1 MRSFKV
7 LLIVVAGLF
16 ILSGCA
22 QLGIGGGSDRSGTLV
37 VYTPNSEG
45 LISAVVPAFE
55 EQYGISVEL
64 IQAGTGELFARLR
77 SESDAPIADVVWGG
91 AYSIYAQNLDL
102 FEPYV
107 SPNNQYVVEAFRN
120 SNGYT
125 QPYVLDGS
133 VLVVNRTLT
142 AGMNI
147 RGYMDLLNPD
157 LFGRIATA
165 DPRSSSSAFAH
176 LTNML
181 LAMGGYESEAA
192 WQFVDDLFTNI
203 DGNINPSSSGVFR
216 SVADGEMMVGLSF
229 EDPIIQLIADGA
241 DVDVV
246 YMMEG
251 TVFLGAEAAII
262 RGAGNIEYA
271 QRFIDFIISHEIQEV
286 FGTTTTNRPVRADV
300 QMGDN
305 MIPIT
310 QIHTIIEDYEFVMAN
325 REAIV
330 ERFDNIHVDILS
342 R

>member
-1 MRSFKV
+1 LKKLTV
-7 LLIVVAGLF
+7 LLLIIAGLF
-16 ILSGCA
+16 MFSACQQGGQSGSA
-22 QLGIGGGSDRSGTLV
+22 DTPGTLV
-37 VYTPNSEG
+37 IYTPNSEG
-45 LISAVVPAFE
+45 LINAVIPAFE
-55 EQYGISVEL
+55 EQYGVNVEL

-77 SESDAPIADVVWGG
+77 SESEAPIADVVWVG

-120 SNGYT
+120 SNGHT

-142 AGMNI
+142 EGMNI
-147 RGYMDLLNPD
+147 RGYRDLLNPE

-176 LTNML
+176 LTNIL
-181 LAMGGYESEAA
+181 LATGGYESEAA

-203 DGNINPSSSGVFR
+203 DGRINPSSSGVFR

-229 EDPIIQLIADGA
+229 EDPIIQLINDGA
-241 DVDVV
+241 DVDVI
-246 YMMEG
+246 YMEEG
-251 TVFLGAEAAII
+251 TVFLGAESAII
-262 RGAGNIEYA
+262 RGANNLEMA

-300 QMGDN
+300 GMSDN
-305 MIPIT
+305 MTPIT
-310 QIHTIIEDYEFVMAN
+310 EIYTIIEDYEFVMAN

-330 ERFDNIHVDILS
+330 QRFDEIFIEIES

>member
-1 MRSFKV
+1 MKSFK
-7 LLIVVAGLF
+7 LILIVAVLF
-16 ILSGCA
+16 ALTGCA
-22 QLGIGGGSDRSGTLV
+22 QLGIGGGGGGGTNTLV
-37 VYTPNSEG
+37 IYTPNSEG
-45 LISAVVPAFE
+45 LVNAVIPAFE
-55 EQYGISVEL
+55 ERYGITVEL

-77 SESDAPIADVVWGG
+77 SESEAPIADVIFGG
-91 AYSIYAQNLDL
+91 AYSIYAQNMDL

-107 SPNNQYVVEAFRN
+107 SPNNAYLVEAYRN

-133 VLVVNRTLT
+133 VLVVNRALT
-142 AGMNI
+142 ADMNI
-147 RGYMDLLNPD
+147 RGYMDLLNPA
-157 LFGRIATA
+157 LRGRIATA
-165 DPRSSSSAFAH
+165 DPRNSSSAFAH

-192 WQFVDDLFTNI
+192 WQFVEDLFDNI
-203 DGNINPSSSGVFR
+203 DGSINPSSGGVFR
-216 SVADGEMMVGLSF
+216 SVADGEMMVGLSW
-229 EDPIIQLIADGA
+229 EDPILNIIADGA

-251 TVFLGAEAAII
+251 TVFLVAQAAII
-262 RGAGNIEYA
+262 RNANNIEYA

-300 QMGDN
+300 QMSDH
-305 MIPIT
+305 MLPLS

-325 REAIV
+325 REDIV
-330 ERFDNIHVDILS
+330 ERFDSIWVDLQS

>member
-1 MRSFKV
+1 V
-7 LLIVVAGLF
+7 LT
-16 ILSGCA
+16 GCA
-22 QLGIGGGSDRSGTLV
+22 QLGIGGGSGGANTLV
-37 VYTPNSEG
+37 IYTPNSEG
-45 LISAVVPAFE
+45 LINAVIPAFE
-55 EQYGISVEL
+55 ERYGITVEL

-77 SESDAPIADVVWGG
+77 SEREAPIADVVWGG

-102 FEPYV
+102 FAPYV
-107 SPNNQYVVEAFRN
+107 SPNNAYVVEAFRN

-142 AGMNI
+142 AGMDI
-147 RGYMDLLNPD
+147 RGYQDLLNPA

-181 LAMGGYESEAA
+181 LAMGGYESDAA

-229 EDPIIQLIADGA
+229 EDPIIQLISDGA
-241 DVDVV
+241 DVEVI
-246 YMMEG
+246 YMAEG
-251 TVFLGAEAAII
+251 TVFLGAESAII
-262 RGAGNIEYA
+262 RGTSNMEYA

-300 QMGDN
+300 AMGDN
-305 MIPIT
+305 MLPIT

-330 ERFDNIHVDILS
+330 ERFDNIHVEILS